1 MGFKLRLDNFRMLL
15 QVIAL
20 VTLNFTVI
28 GSLMVSP
35 FLPILRLPKV
45 FPGMV
50 GEGVPLCILGSWERT
65 LTTWWPILLMI
76 GLLSVLA
83 LICIIFGRALC
94 GWACPIGFTQ
104 DLIDKARNKLGIRP
118 VEPSSRRHE
127 RLGSIRFAVLLFVT
141 LIAFSIGLSL
151 LVDEAAGEVYR
162 SQWPAMAQTAPI
174 CVGCPVPVIRY
185 MTIDVIQNQKPNLA
199 DPTSYLQIFVFF
211 LFFVGAFTTPRLWCR
226 YVCPVGALSSCFNKV
241 SMMSISKEQNKCT
254 KCDVCINVCPTKVQ
268 NVKESDITGKIGDTG
283 CIYCLKCVKACPE
296 KALALKLRSKEIYN
310 GDGIWKTRT
319 TSLSSK
325 NQ

>member
-1 MGFKLRLDNFRMLL
+1 MKFGIKLDNFRMLI
-15 QVIAL
+15 QIVAL
-20 VTLNFTVI
+20 IGLNFTVV

-65 LTTWWPILLMI
+65 LTTWWPIILMV
-76 GLLSVLA
+76 GLLGVFA
-83 LICIIFGRALC
+83 LICVILGRALC

-118 VEPSSRRHE
+118 IEPRRKRHE
-127 RLGSIRFAVLLFVT
+127 RLGIIRFGVLFFVT
-141 LIAFSIGLSL
+141 LIALSIGFSL
-151 LVDEAAGEVYR
+151 LVDEAAGEEYR
-162 SQWPAMAQTAPI
+162 SQWPAMAQTSPI

-185 MTIDVIQNQKPNLA
+185 FVVDIIQDQRPNLA

-211 LFFVGAFTTPRLWCR
+211 LFFIGAFTTPRLWCR
-226 YVCPVGALSSCFNKV
+226 YICPVGALSSCFNKV
-241 SMMSISKEQNKCT
+241 SMMSISKDQNKCT
-254 KCDVCINVCPTKVQ
+254 NCDVCVNVCPTKVQ
-268 NVKESDITGKIGDTG
+268 SVKEKDKSGKIGDTG

-296 KALALKLRSKEIYN
+296 DALALKLRNKEIYN
-310 GDGIWKTRT
+310 GDGLWETRT
-319 TSLSSK
+319 LNQSS
-325 NQ
+325 